1 MRYISYIE
9 ILTADFKTPV
19 ESMAPSLLTGILI
32 MGIIWL
38 VYRFSHIKILD
49 RFVCSK
55 KIMLVW
61 LLFISYVIVV
71 IETAFFSREPGS
83 RKQVSLKLLETWGN
97 TFQMHAYFL
106 ENIIMFIPLGI
117 LLPVLFRHMRKMKYC
132 VATGFCCSCLIEAVQ
147 FITQR
152 GFLQVDDVV
161 TNAAGALGG
170 WLIWCLIG
178 RFWEVKGVRHLN
190 Y

>member
-71 IETAFFSREPGS
+71 IETAFFFERAGQQKTGESEVIRNMGKYISDACLFSGKYHYVYSARDFAACSFPAYEKDEILC
-83 RKQVSLKLLETWGN
+83 RNRLLLLLFDRSGTVY
-97 TFQMHAYFL
+97 HAK
-106 ENIIMFIPLGI
+106 GI
-117 LLPVLFRHMRKMKYC
+117 F
-132 VATGFCCSCLIEAVQ
+132 
-147 FITQR
+147 
-152 GFLQVDDVV
+152 
-161 TNAAGALGG
+161 AG
-170 WLIWCLIG
+170 
-178 RFWEVKGVRHLN
+178 
-190 Y
+190 